1 MTILRPRFF
10 DGRLGRRRLL
20 QSLGVSA
27 ALSPFIPLLARGEG
41 EAPPRRLILV
51 YTPHGTIHDA
61 WTPTGTETEFTLP
74 ELLQPFEPYRADN
87 LIVLKGMQ
95 LLGQGGAGPHTR
107 GMPLLFT
114 GSEQLPGDKYKHGG
128 APPDDPLGWGGNVN
142 PSIDQVIAQNTLGAT
157 ALPSLHLGYQV
168 GGLSVANRM
177 SFTAPDQPTELYQ
190 DPQHAWM
197 QLFGLASLDK
207 AAYERL
213 KAKRLSSIDVVRAEL
228 TGLQTRIGG
237 EERPKIDSHLQAL
250 QDIETKLQNG
260 YTCAVPEVGATMQ
273 PFDANE
279 ASGEVLSRHIELA
292 VAALR
297 CDLTRI
303 VTLQVARGEWDSN
316 TYPWIP
322 GPPADFHHAHS
333 HNEGPGNEV
342 QALLIKIRRYYAE
355 KIRELVDALAGVPE
369 GDGSMLDNTMIVWG
383 SEVANGFSHSFEQMP
398 FVVLGGRNFLRTGRF
413 ATHEGVA
420 HHRLLVGI
428 LHAMGQTQINNFGEN
443 DVDAGSG
450 PLPGLLL

>member
-1 MTILRPRFF
+1 MKIVQPRFF

-27 ALSPFIPLLARGEG
+27 ALAPFIPMLARGEDVN
-41 EAPPRRLILV
+41 PPRRLILV
-51 YTPHGTIHDA
+51 YTPHGTIHDM
-61 WTPTGTETEFTLP
+61 WTPTGSETNFTLP
-74 ELLQPFEPYRADN
+74 ELLAPFEPYRADN
-87 LIVLKGMQ
+87 LIVLKGLQ

-142 PSIDQVIAQNTLGAT
+142 ASIDQVIAANTLGVT
-157 ALPSLHLGYQV
+157 ALPSLHLGYQA

-177 SFTAPDQPTELYQ
+177 SFTAPDTPTELFQ
-190 DPQHAWM
+190 DPQVAWQ

-213 KAKRLSSIDVVRAEL
+213 RTKRMSSIDVVRAEL
-228 TGLQTRIGG
+228 SGLQTRIGA

-260 YTCAVPEVGATMQ
+260 YTCEVPETPAPMQ
-273 PFDANE
+273 AFDANE
-279 ASGEVLSRHIELA
+279 ASSEVLSRHIELA

-297 CDLTRI
+297 CDLTRV
-303 VTLQVARGEWDSN
+303 VTLQVARGEWDAN
-316 TYPWIP
+316 TYPWIS

-333 HNEGPGNEV
+333 HNEAPGNEV
-342 QALLIKIRRYYAE
+342 QAFLVKIRRYYAE
-355 KIRELVDALAGVPE
+355 KIRELADALAAVPE
-369 GDGSMLDNTMIVWG
+369 GDGTMLDNTMIVWG
-383 SEVANGFSHSFEQMP
+383 SEVANGFSHSFKQMP
-398 FVVLGGRNFLRTGRF
+398 FVILGGKKFLRTGRF
-413 ATHEGVA
+413 STHEDVA

-428 LHAMGQTQINNFGEN
+428 LHAMGQTHIDNYGDN
-443 DVDAGSG
+443 DVEAGSG

>member
-1 MTILRPRFF
+1 MTLLRPRFF

-27 ALSPFIPLLARGEG
+27 ALAPFSPMRARGEG

-51 YTPHGTIHDA
+51 YTPHGTIHDV
-61 WTPTGTETEFTLP
+61 WSPTGSETEFVLP
-74 ELLQPFEPYRADN
+74 ELLAPLAPYQHDN
-87 LIVLKGMQ
+87 LIVLKG
-95 LLGQGGAGPHTR
+95 LRLNGQGGAGPHTR

-114 GSEQLPGDKYKHGG
+114 GSEQLPGDKYKHPG

-142 PSIDQVIAQNTLGAT
+142 PSIDQVIVQNTLGAT

-168 GGLSVANRM
+168 GGVSVANRM

-190 DPQHAWM
+190 DPQHAWE

-213 KAKRLSSIDVVRAEL
+213 KTKRMTSIDVVRAEL
-228 TGLQTRIGG
+228 GGLQTRLGAD
-237 EERPKIDSHLQAL
+237 ERPKIDSHLQAL
-250 QDIETKLQNG
+250 ADIETKLQNG
-260 YTCAVPEVGATMQ
+260 YQCEVPEAGAPMYK
-273 PFDANE
+273 FDANE
-279 ASGEVLSRHIELA
+279 ASSEVLSRHIELA

-297 CDLTRI
+297 CDLTRV
-303 VTLQVARGEWDSN
+303 VTLQVARGEWDAN
-316 TYPWIP
+316 TYPWLP
-322 GPPADFHHAHS
+322 GPPPDFHHAHS
-333 HNEGPGNEV
+333 HNEAPGNEA
-342 QALLIKIRRYYAE
+342 QLLLIQIRRYYAE
-355 KIRELVDALAGVPE
+355 KVRELVDALAAVPE

-398 FVVLGGRNFLRTGRF
+398 FVVLGGKKFLRTGRF
-413 ATHEGVA
+413 VTHEGVA

-428 LHAMGQTQINNFGEN
+428 LHAMGQTHIDNYGEN
-443 DVDAGSG
+443 DVDVGSG